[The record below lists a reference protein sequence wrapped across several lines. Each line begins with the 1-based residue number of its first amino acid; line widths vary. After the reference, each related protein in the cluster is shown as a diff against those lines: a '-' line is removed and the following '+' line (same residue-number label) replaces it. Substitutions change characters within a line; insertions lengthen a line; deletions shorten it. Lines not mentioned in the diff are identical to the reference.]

1 MSDPDAIL
9 DKLAALERRD
19 GEPAAAISDLRD
31 ALIVTAEIQQRQA
44 DVQRRQAEWME
55 AQRIG
60 RIELNLAETT
70 DKLNGLIGF
79 MDDFLR
85 RRFPQ

>member
-1 MSDPDAIL
+1 MSDLDAIL

-19 GEPAAAISDLRD
+19 GELAAAISDLRD
-31 ALIVTAEIQQRQA
+31 G
-44 DVQRRQAEWME
+44 ME
-55 AQRIG
+55 AHQERIG
-60 RIELNLAETT
+60 RIQLNLAETT